1 MDETHR
7 REVERKERIK
17 KLKAKTSKMRLAMK
31 GEHKW
36 NSLSNEQKKNHYSS
50 YSGVKPEHVDLTGTG
65 YKDLPKYVK
74 KGLD

>member
-1 MDETHR
+1 
-7 REVERKERIK
+7 
-17 KLKAKTSKMRLAMK
+17 MRLAMK